1 MTARQ
6 LATAAT
12 ACVAAAIAAATL
24 ATGIAAASAPGAVPA
39 AAAVGAAP
47 GATPPR
53 ADPRESHL
61 GDLLMLTH
69 GGQNAEAYWSPDG
82 RQLIFQ
88 STRPPFACDQIFRM
102 PADGSGEA
110 TLVSTG
116 KGRTTCAYFMP
127 DGQRVLFSS
136 THAAGDACPA
146 AADRSRGYVWAVYP
160 TYDIWTARPDGS
172 DLRRLTDNHAY
183 DAETTVCALDGSMVF
198 TSDRDGDLELYR
210 MDADGSHVRRLT
222 STPGYDGGAY
232 FSPDCK
238 RIVWR
243 ASRPQGAELEDYRR
257 LLAQGLVRPGKLEI
271 WTANADGS
279 DARQLTY
286 LDAASFAPSF
296 FPSGDRV
303 IFSSNYGDP
312 QGREFELWAVN
323 LDGTGLERIT
333 WSPGFD
339 GFPMFSPDGTRLAF
353 SSNRGQSRPHE
364 TNVFVARWLD
374 HPAAPPSPS
383 LPSPPSS
390 PADPPAAAP
399 GQPAVPAAAPAAAG
413 GLAEAAGPDGVLV
426 ARLPADTPIASRFKD
441 EVRWLA
447 DPAREG
453 RGIGSAGLDAAA
465 QWLAERF
472 RELGAA
478 PAGAA
483 AADAPPAGT
492 APPGAGASHPGS
504 RPAAAAGAAAG
515 AAYFQPFDVV
525 VDLEVGA
532 ATALVIDGAPLP
544 RASFQPAGF
553 SASASGAAGAAGPAA
568 VSAEVVAAGYGI
580 TAPELGADD
589 YRGIDA
595 RGKIVVVRRF
605 TPGEGP
611 LAAPEAARRFG
622 DLRYKA
628 YAARE
633 HGAAG
638 LIVVDLPAPSAAPS
652 TAPSRAP
659 AAGSPADRPPAS
671 APPGN
676 APPPAD
682 APLPVP
688 EVDAASGSGDAG
700 IPVVVVTRAAGARLF
715 DAAAGPHRASLAVQ
729 LTRRTRQAVN
739 VVGVLRAGAADRLPG
754 AVVVGA
760 HYDHLGLGGHGSL
773 APDAHVPHLGADDNA
788 SGTAALL
795 EAGRILAAER
805 GRLRRD
811 VYLVAFSGEEEG
823 TLGSTAFTRHPPD
836 GLRLADV
843 VAMLNM
849 DMVGRLRGNQLSVLG
864 GETAAEWRQLVPAAC
879 ARERVGCTLGGDGYG
894 PSDHSP
900 FYAAGLPVLHFFTGA
915 HEDYHKPSDT
925 ADKINA
931 VGGARVAMLVADLA
945 REVAAQPARLAYKAA
960 PAPAPAGDVRSY
972 GASLGTVPDYAGDGR
987 PGVLIGGVRPQGAAE
1002 QAGIRR
1008 GDLLIELAGTPIR
1021 DIYDF
1026 MYVLQRSHP
1035 GDTVKAVV
1043 DRGGQ
1048 RLELTVT
1055 LGASQRPR

>member
-1 MTARQ
+1 
-6 LATAAT
+6 
-12 ACVAAAIAAATL
+12 
-24 ATGIAAASAPGAVPA
+24 
-39 AAAVGAAP
+39 
-47 GATPPR
+47 
-53 ADPRESHL
+53 
-61 GDLLMLTH
+61 MLTH

-88 STRPPFACDQIFRM
+88 STRPPFECDQIFRM

-116 KGRTTCAYFMP
+116 KGRTTCAYFTP

-136 THAAGDACPA
+136 THAAGDACPP

-183 DAETTVCALDGSMVF
+183 DAETTVCARDGSLVF
-198 TSDRDGDLELYR
+198 TSDRDGDLDLYR

-238 RIVWR
+238 KIVWR

-271 WTANADGS
+271 WVADADGS

-296 FPSGDRV
+296 FPSGERV

-339 GFPMFSPDGTRLAF
+339 GFPMFSPDGSRLAF

-364 TNVFVARWLD
+364 TNVFVARWVD
-374 HPAAPPSPS
+374 APAAPASPGA
-383 LPSPPSS
+383 
-390 PADPPAAAP
+390 PAPPA
-399 GQPAVPAAAPAAAG
+399 
-413 GLAEAAGPDGVLV
+413 EGPDGVL
-426 ARLPADTPIASRFKD
+426 AAALPADALIASHFRD

-453 RGIGSAGLDAAA
+453 RGIGSPGLEAAA
-465 QWLAERF
+465 QWLAQRF
-472 RELGAA
+472 REIGAA
-478 PAGAA
+478 PAGA
-483 AADAPPAGT
+483 
-492 APPGAGASHPGS
+492 PGE
-504 RPAAAAGAAAG
+504 AGAATGG
-515 AAYFQPFDVV
+515 AAGNDGYFQPFDVV
-525 VDLEVGA
+525 VALDVGA
-532 ATALVIDGAPLP
+532 ATAVTLDGTPLP
-544 RASFQPAGF
+544 RTSFQPAGF
-553 SASASGAAGAAGPAA
+553 SASTPGRAA
-568 VSAEVVAAGYGI
+568 VTAEVVAAGYGI
-580 TAPELGADD
+580 VAPELGADD
-589 YRGIDA
+589 YRGVDA

-605 TPGEGP
+605 TPGDGP
-611 LAAPEAARRFG
+611 LAAPDAARRFG

-628 YAARE
+628 HVARE
-633 HGAAG
+633 HGALG
-638 LIVVDLPAPSAAPS
+638 LIVVDLPATGASL
-652 TAPSRAP
+652 P
-659 AAGSPADRPPAS
+659 AT
-671 APPGN
+671 APPG
-676 APPPAD
+676 D

-688 EVDAASGSGDAG
+688 EVDAAAGSGDAG
-700 IPVVVVTRAAGARLF
+700 IPAVVVTRAAGAKLF
-715 DAAAGPHRASLAVQ
+715 DAATGPHRPHRPHRASLAVE
-729 LTRRTRQAVN
+729 LTRRTRPAVN
-739 VVGVLRAGAADRLPG
+739 VVAVLRAGAADRLPG

-773 APDAHVPHLGADDNA
+773 APDAHLPHLGADDNA

-795 EAGRILAAER
+795 EVARILAAER
-805 GRLRRD
+805 DRLRRD
-811 VYLVAFSGEEEG
+811 VYLAAFSGEEEG

-836 GLRLADV
+836 GLRLAEV
-843 VAMLNM
+843 EAMLNM

-864 GETAAEWRQLVPAAC
+864 GETAAEWHQLVPEAC
-879 ARERVGCTLGGDGYG
+879 ARELLGCTLGGDGYG

-931 VGGARVAMLVADLA
+931 IGGARVAMLVADVA
-945 REVAAQPARLAYKAA
+945 REAAAQPARLTYKAA

-1026 MYVLQRSHP
+1026 MYVLQRSKP

-1043 DRGGQ
+1043 DRGGK
-1048 RLELTVT
+1048 RLELSVT
-1055 LGASQRPR
+1055 FGASQRPR

>member
-1 MTARQ
+1 MRVEKSLDAR
-6 LATAAT
+6 L
-12 ACVAAAIAAATL
+12 AAAAAALVLSAAL
-24 ATGIAAASAPGAVPA
+24 ACGPA
-39 AAAVGAAP
+39 AAAAVASGAGAAAAVAP
-47 GATPPR
+47 APAAQPAPV
-53 ADPRESHL
+53 ADSRESHL
-61 GDLLMLTH
+61 ADLLMLTH
-69 GGQNAEAYWSPDG
+69 GGQNAEAYWSPDS

-88 STRPPFACDQIFRM
+88 STRPPFECDQIFRM
-102 PADGSGEA
+102 PADGSGA
-110 TLVSTG
+110 PTLVSTG

-127 DGQRVLFSS
+127 DGQRVLYSS
-136 THAAGDACPA
+136 THAAGDACPP

-183 DAETTVCALDGSMVF
+183 DAETTVCNRDGSLLF
-198 TSDRDGDLELYR
+198 TSDRDGDLDLYR
-210 MDADGSHVRRLT
+210 MDADGSHVQRLT
-222 STPGYDGGAY
+222 STPGYDGGAF

-238 RIVWR
+238 KIVWR

-271 WTANADGS
+271 WVANADGS

-323 LDGTGLERIT
+323 LDGSGLERVT

-364 TNVFVARWLD
+364 TNVFVARWVD
-374 HPAAPPSPS
+374 RPAVEAAGAAASVSADAAPAATVSG
-383 LPSPPSS
+383 
-390 PADPPAAAP
+390 AAPAATLSA
-399 GQPAVPAAAPAAAG
+399 AAAPAVTAPAAS
-413 GLAEAAGPDGVLV
+413 AAGPDGVLV
-426 ARLPADTPIASRFKD
+426 APLPADTLVAGRFRD

-453 RGIGSAGLDAAA
+453 RGIGSAGLDASAH
-465 QWLAERF
+465 WLAARF
-472 RELGAA
+472 REIGAA
-478 PAGAA
+478 PAGA
-483 AADAPPAGT
+483 
-492 APPGAGASHPGS
+492 
-504 RPAAAAGAAAG
+504 PAAARDSAED
-515 AAYFQPFDVV
+515 AAYFQAFDVV
-525 VDLEVGA
+525 VALDAGPG
-532 ATALVIDGAPLP
+532 TAVSIDGAPLA
-544 RASFQPAGF
+544 RTSFQPAGF
-553 SASASGAAGAAGPAA
+553 SASTSGAAGGAAPAPE
-568 VSAEVVAAGYGI
+568 VDAEVVAAGYGI
-580 TAPELGADD
+580 AAPELGVDD

-595 RGKIVVVRRF
+595 RGKIVAVRRF
-605 TPGEGP
+605 TPRDGP
-611 LAAPEAARRFG
+611 LAAPDAARRFG
-622 DLRYKA
+622 DLRHKA
-628 YAARE
+628 YTARE
-633 HGAAG
+633 HGARG
-638 LIVVDLPAPSAAPS
+638 LIVVDVPAPAASAAGPSAVPSAA
-652 TAPSRAP
+652 R
-659 AAGSPADRPPAS
+659 PAS
-671 APPGN
+671 GLPD
-676 APPPAD
+676 D
-682 APLPVP
+682 APLPLP
-688 EVDAASGSGDAG
+688 EADAAAGAGDAG

-715 DAAAGPHRASLAVQ
+715 DAAAGPHRASLAVD
-729 LTRRTRQAVN
+729 LMRRTRPAAN
-739 VVGVLRAGAADRLPG
+739 VVGVLRAGAPDRLPG

-773 APDAHVPHLGADDNA
+773 APDAHQPHLGADDNA

-795 EAGRILAAER
+795 AVARILAAQR
-805 GRLRRD
+805 DRLRRD
-811 VYLVAFSGEEEG
+811 VYLVAGSGEEEG
-823 TLGSTAFTRHPPD
+823 PLGSIAFTRHPPD
-836 GLRLADV
+836 GLRLAGV

-879 ARERVGCTLGGDGYG
+879 ARELLGCTLGGDGYG

-900 FYAAGLPVLHFFTGA
+900 FYAAGVPVLHFFTGA

-925 ADKINA
+925 PDKINA
-931 VGGARVAMLVADLA
+931 VGGARIAMLVADVA
-945 REVAAQPARLAYKAA
+945 REAAAQPARLTYQAA

-987 PGVLIGGVRPQGAAE
+987 PGVLIGGVRPEGAAE
-1002 QAGIRR
+1002 RAGMRR

-1026 MYVLQRSHP
+1026 MYVLQRSKP

-1043 DRGGQ
+1043 DRGGK
-1048 RLELTVT
+1048 RLELAVT
-1055 LGASQRPR
+1055 FGASQRPR

>member
-1 MTARQ
+1 MREEKSVRAG
-6 LATAAT
+6 LAATAA
-12 ACVAAAIAAATL
+12 VLLLAAAHAAGAGEAGT
-24 ATGIAAASAPGAVPA
+24 AGTGA
-39 AAAVGAAP
+39 AAAGAPQALDAP
-47 GATPPR
+47 QAPLAPLAPL
-53 ADPRESHL
+53 ADGRESHL
-61 GDLLMLTH
+61 ADLLMLTH
-69 GGQNAEAYWSPDG
+69 GGQNAEAYWSPDS

-88 STRPPFACDQIFRM
+88 STRPPFECDQIFRM
-102 PADGSGEA
+102 PADGSGA
-110 TLVSTG
+110 PALVSTG
-116 KGRTTCAYFMP
+116 KGRTTCSYFMP
-127 DGQRVLFSS
+127 DGQRVLYSS
-136 THAAGDACPA
+136 THAAGDACPP

-183 DAETTVCALDGSMVF
+183 DAETTVCNRDGSLIF
-198 TSDRDGDLELYR
+198 TSDRDGDLDLYR

-222 STPGYDGGAY
+222 SAPGYDGGAF

-238 RIVWR
+238 KIVWR

-257 LLAQGLVRPGKLEI
+257 LLVQGLVRPGKLEI
-271 WTANADGS
+271 WVANADGS

-323 LDGTGLERIT
+323 LDGSGLERIT

-339 GFPMFSPDGTRLAF
+339 GFPMFSPDGTRLSF

-364 TNVFVARWLD
+364 TNVFVARWVD
-374 HPAAPPSPS
+374 R
-383 LPSPPSS
+383 
-390 PADPPAAAP
+390 PAAAAAAA
-399 GQPAVPAAAPAAAG
+399 AVPAATVPAATAPAGAAPAASAT
-413 GLAEAAGPDGVLV
+413 GPDGVLV
-426 ARLPADTPIASRFKD
+426 ALLPADTLIAGRFRD

-453 RGIGSAGLDAAA
+453 RGIGSAGLDASAH
-465 QWLAERF
+465 WLAERF
-472 RELGAA
+472 REIGAA
-478 PAGAA
+478 PAGAPA
-483 AADAPPAGT
+483 APAT
-492 APPGAGASHPGS
+492 H
-504 RPAAAAGAAAG
+504 AAAAGG
-515 AAYFQPFDVV
+515 VPGDGYFQPFDVV
-525 VDLEVGA
+525 VALDVGPG
-532 ATALVIDGAPLP
+532 TAVSLDGATLA

-553 SASASGAAGAAGPAA
+553 SASTSGVAGAAAPAPE
-568 VSAEVVAAGYGI
+568 VDAEVVAAGYGI
-580 TAPELGADD
+580 TSPELGVDD

-595 RGKIVVVRRF
+595 RGKIVAVRRF
-605 TPGEGP
+605 TPRDGP

-622 DLRYKA
+622 DLRHKA
-628 YAARE
+628 YTARE
-633 HGAAG
+633 HGARG
-638 LIVVDLPAPSAAPS
+638 LIVVDLPAPATGLP
-652 TAPSRAP
+652 
-659 AAGSPADRPPAS
+659 D
-671 APPGN
+671 
-676 APPPAD
+676 D
-682 APLPVP
+682 APLPLP
-688 EVDAASGSGDAG
+688 EADAAAGAGDAG
-700 IPVVVVTRAAGARLF
+700 IPVLVVTRAAGARLF
-715 DAAAGPHRASLAVQ
+715 DAAAGPHRASLAVE
-729 LTRRTRQAVN
+729 LSRRTRPAAN
-739 VVGVLRAGAADRLPG
+739 VVGVLRAGAPDRLPG

-760 HYDHLGLGGHGSL
+760 HYDHLGMGGHGSL
-773 APDAHVPHLGADDNA
+773 APDAHEAHLGADDNA

-795 EAGRILAAER
+795 EVARILAAHRES
-805 GRLRRD
+805 LRRD

-823 TLGSTAFTRHPPD
+823 TLGSTAFTRQPPD

-864 GETAAEWRQLVPAAC
+864 GETAGEWRQLVPPAC
-879 ARERVGCTLGGDGYG
+879 ARALIGCTLGGDGYG

-900 FYAAGLPVLHFFTGA
+900 FYAAGVPVLHFFTGA

-925 ADKINA
+925 SDKINA
-931 VGGARVAMLVADLA
+931 IGGARVAMLVADVA
-945 REVAAQPARLAYKAA
+945 REASARPARLTYKAA

-987 PGVLIGGVRPQGAAE
+987 PGVLIGGVRPEGAAE
-1002 QAGIRR
+1002 RAGIRR
-1008 GDLLIELAGTPIR
+1008 GDLLVELAGTPIR

-1026 MYVLQRSHP
+1026 MYVLQRSKP
-1035 GDTVKAVV
+1035 GDTVRAVV

>member
-1 MTARQ
+1 MRVEKSVRAG
-6 LATAAT
+6 LAATAA
-12 ACVAAAIAAATL
+12 VLLLAAAHAA
-24 ATGIAAASAPGAVPA
+24 GAGEA
-39 AAAVGAAP
+39 GTAGNGAAVAGAPQAP
-47 GATPPR
+47 HAPP
-53 ADPRESHL
+53 APLSDGRESHL
-61 GDLLMLTH
+61 ADLLMLTH

-88 STRPPFACDQIFRM
+88 STRPPFECDQIFRM
-102 PADGSGEA
+102 PADGSGA
-110 TLVSTG
+110 PVLVSTG
-116 KGRTTCAYFMP
+116 KGRTTCSYFMP
-127 DGQRVLFSS
+127 DGQRVLYSS
-136 THAAGDACPA
+136 THAAGDACPP

-183 DAETTVCALDGSMVF
+183 DAETTVCNRDGSLIF
-198 TSDRDGDLELYR
+198 TSDRDGDLDLYR

-222 STPGYDGGAY
+222 SAPGYDGGAF

-238 RIVWR
+238 KIVWR

-271 WTANADGS
+271 WVANADGS

-323 LDGTGLERIT
+323 LDGSGLERIT

-339 GFPMFSPDGTRLAF
+339 GFPMFSPDGTRLSF

-364 TNVFVARWLD
+364 TNVFVARWVD
-374 HPAAPPSPS
+374 R
-383 LPSPPSS
+383 
-390 PADPPAAAP
+390 
-399 GQPAVPAAAPAAAG
+399 PAAAPAASAT
-413 GLAEAAGPDGVLV
+413 GPDGVLV
-426 ARLPADTPIASRFKD
+426 APLPADTLIAGRFRD

-453 RGIGSAGLDAAA
+453 RGIGSAGLDASAH
-465 QWLAERF
+465 WLAERF
-472 RELGAA
+472 REIGAA
-478 PAGAA
+478 PAGAPA
-483 AADAPPAGT
+483 APST
-492 APPGAGASHPGS
+492 H
-504 RPAAAAGAAAG
+504 AAAAGG
-515 AAYFQPFDVV
+515 VPDDGYFQPFDVV
-525 VDLEVGA
+525 VALDVGPGSA
-532 ATALVIDGAPLP
+532 VSLDGAQLA

-553 SASASGAAGAAGPAA
+553 SASTSGVAGAAAPAPE
-568 VSAEVVAAGYGI
+568 VDAEVVAAGYGI
-580 TAPELGADD
+580 TSPELGVDD
-589 YRGIDA
+589 YRGVDA
-595 RGKIVVVRRF
+595 RGKIVAVRRF
-605 TPGEGP
+605 TPRDGP

-622 DLRYKA
+622 DLRHKA
-628 YAARE
+628 YTARE
-633 HGAAG
+633 HGARG
-638 LIVVDLPAPSAAPS
+638 LIVVDLPAP
-652 TAPSRAP
+652 
-659 AAGSPADRPPAS
+659 AAGLPD
-671 APPGN
+671 
-676 APPPAD
+676 D
-682 APLPVP
+682 APLPLP
-688 EVDAASGSGDAG
+688 EADAAAGAGDAG

-715 DAAAGPHRASLAVQ
+715 DAAAGPHRASLAVE
-729 LTRRTRQAVN
+729 LSRRTRQAAN
-739 VVGVLRAGAADRLPG
+739 VVGVLRAGAPDRLPG

-760 HYDHLGLGGHGSL
+760 HSDHLGMGGHGSL
-773 APDAHVPHLGADDNA
+773 APDAHEPHLGADDNA

-795 EAGRILAAER
+795 EVARILAAER
-805 GRLRRD
+805 ESLRRD

-823 TLGSTAFTRHPPD
+823 TLGSTAFTRQPPD

-864 GETAAEWRQLVPAAC
+864 GETAGEWRQLVPPAC
-879 ARERVGCTLGGDGYG
+879 ARALIGCTLGGDGYG

-900 FYAAGLPVLHFFTGA
+900 FYAAGVPVLHFFTGA
-915 HEDYHKPSDT
+915 HEDYHRPSDT
-925 ADKINA
+925 SDKINA
-931 VGGARVAMLVADLA
+931 IGGARVAMLVADVA
-945 REVAAQPARLAYKAA
+945 REASARPARLTYKAA

-987 PGVLIGGVRPQGAAE
+987 PGVLIGGVRPEGAAE
-1002 QAGIRR
+1002 RAGIRR
-1008 GDLLIELAGTPIR
+1008 GDLLVELAGTPIR

-1026 MYVLQRSHP
+1026 MYVLQRSKP
-1035 GDTVKAVV
+1035 GDTVQAVV

>member
-1 MTARQ
+1 MRVEKSVRAG
-6 LATAAT
+6 LAAM
-12 ACVAAAIAAATL
+12 AAALLIAAAHEAGAGEAGT
-24 ATGIAAASAPGAVPA
+24 AGTGAAG
-39 AAAVGAAP
+39 VGATAP
-47 GATPPR
+47 APNTPHAPLAPL
-53 ADPRESHL
+53 ADVRESHL
-61 GDLLMLTH
+61 ADLLMLTH

-88 STRPPFACDQIFRM
+88 STRPPFDCDQIFRM
-102 PADGSGEA
+102 PADGSGA
-110 TLVSTG
+110 PALVSTG
-116 KGRTTCAYFMP
+116 KGRTTCSYFMP
-127 DGQRVLFSS
+127 DGQRVLYSS
-136 THAAGDACPA
+136 THAAGDACPP

-183 DAETTVCALDGSMVF
+183 DAETTVCNRDGALIF
-198 TSDRDGDLELYR
+198 TSDRDGDLDLYR

-222 STPGYDGGAY
+222 STPGYDGGAF

-238 RIVWR
+238 KIVWR

-271 WTANADGS
+271 WVANADGS

-323 LDGTGLERIT
+323 LDGSGLERIT

-339 GFPMFSPDGTRLAF
+339 GFPMFSPDGTRLSF

-364 TNVFVARWLD
+364 TNVFVARWVD
-374 HPAAPPSPS
+374 RPAVAA
-383 LPSPPSS
+383 
-390 PADPPAAAP
+390 ADAAAP
-399 GQPAVPAAAPAAAG
+399 DAAVPAGVVPAAAAPAAS
-413 GLAEAAGPDGVLV
+413 AAGPDGVLV
-426 ARLPADTPIASRFKD
+426 APLPADMLIAGRFRD

-447 DPAREG
+447 DPGREG
-453 RGIGSAGLDAAA
+453 RGIGSAGLDASAH
-465 QWLAERF
+465 WLAERF
-472 RELGAA
+472 REIGAV
-478 PAGAA
+478 
-483 AADAPPAGT
+483 
-492 APPGAGASHPGS
+492 
-504 RPAAAAGAAAG
+504 AAGAPATPSTHSAAARG
-515 AAYFQPFDVV
+515 VSDDAYFQPFDVV
-525 VDLEVGA
+525 VALDVGPG
-532 ATALVIDGAPLP
+532 TAVSLDGAQVA

-553 SASASGAAGAAGPAA
+553 SAPTSGAAGAAAPVG
-568 VSAEVVAAGYGI
+568 AEVVAAGYGI
-580 TAPELGADD
+580 TAPELGVDD
-589 YRGIDA
+589 YRGVDA
-595 RGKIVVVRRF
+595 RGKIVAVRRF
-605 TPGEGP
+605 TPRDGP
-611 LAAPEAARRFG
+611 LAAPDAARRFG
-622 DLRYKA
+622 DLRHKA
-628 YAARE
+628 YTARE
-633 HGAAG
+633 HGARG
-638 LIVVDLPAPSAAPS
+638 LIVVDLPTP
-652 TAPSRAP
+652 TAGLP
-659 AAGSPADRPPAS
+659 D
-671 APPGN
+671 
-676 APPPAD
+676 D
-682 APLPVP
+682 APLPLP
-688 EVDAASGSGDAG
+688 EADAAAGAGDAG

-715 DAAAGPHRASLAVQ
+715 DAAAGPHRASLAVE
-729 LTRRTRQAVN
+729 LSRRTRQAAN
-739 VVGVLRAGAADRLPG
+739 VVGVLRAGVPDRLPG

-760 HYDHLGLGGHGSL
+760 HYDHLGMGGHGSL
-773 APDAHVPHLGADDNA
+773 APDAHEPHLGADDNA

-795 EAGRILAAER
+795 EVARILAAQR
-805 GRLRRD
+805 DRLRRD

-823 TLGSTAFTRHPPD
+823 TLGSTAFTRRPPD

-864 GETAAEWRQLVPAAC
+864 GETADEWRQLVPAAC
-879 ARERVGCTLGGDGYG
+879 ARELIACALGGDGYG

-900 FYAAGLPVLHFFTGA
+900 FYAAGVPVLHFFTGA

-931 VGGARVAMLVADLA
+931 IGGARVAMLVADVA
-945 REVAAQPARLAYKAA
+945 REASARPARLTYKAA

-987 PGVLIGGVRPQGAAE
+987 PGVLIGGVRPEGAAE
-1002 QAGIRR
+1002 RAGIRR
-1008 GDLLIELAGTPIR
+1008 GDLLVELAGTPIR

-1026 MYVLQRSHP
+1026 MYVLQRSKP
-1035 GDTVKAVV
+1035 GDTVRAVV